1 MNIRLGKQE
10 TIAVAVVIIILHG
23 LVFWMFGYR
32 PAINEINSLRAQQE
46 ELKKTIENNKLT
58 LQRLQEL
65 RAEASKVEAET
76 IRILASLPVKP
87 EIPSLLIQIEDIADR
102 SGVSIDTFK
111 PSPPVK
117 NGNHTE
123 IPIDLIV
130 NSRFNEFPENG
141 GSLIEFLY
149 RLEHMERLV
158 DISSINVVKQGD
170 SSNLTVTLKL
180 NAYSLEGEQ
189 VAAQGQ

>member
-10 TIAVAVVIIILHG
+10 TIAVAVVIVILLG
-23 LVFWMFGYR
+23 LIFWMFGYR

-46 ELKKTIENNKLT
+46 EIKRTIENNKLT

-65 RAEASKVEAET
+65 RAEASKVEAEM

-87 EIPSLLIQIEDIADR
+87 EIPSLLIQIEDIAEK

-111 PSPPVK
+111 PSAPVK
-117 NGNHTE
+117 NGNYSETA
-123 IPIDLIV
+123 IDLIV
-130 NSRFNEFPENG
+130 NTHFNDFPENG

-149 RLEHMERLV
+149 RLERMERIV
-158 DISSINVVKQGD
+158 NISSINLVKQGEEN
-170 SSNLTVTLKL
+170 NLTVTLKL
-180 NAYSLEGEQ
+180 NAYSLEGAEIT
-189 VAAQGQ
+189 AQGQ